1 MTAPATGKRHILLAA
16 GGTGG
21 HVFPAIAVA
30 EELMKRGHIVS
41 LATDARG
48 TNLGNTL
55 PGVDVYRISASGVRG
70 GLLDKVRGV
79 LSIGVGILQ
88 ARRLFRKLR
97 PACVIGFGGYPSV
110 PTMVAAASRGL
121 PTIIHEQNAVL
132 GRANRL
138 VSKRVSVIA
147 SSFEQ
152 TAGIDAGS
160 EDKVVV
166 TGNPVR
172 AAFSIARKQDYP
184 QIGPNGEGVK
194 ILVLGGSQGAR
205 ILSETVPRALAEMP
219 DTLRRRFAITQQC
232 RPEDIEN
239 VRRIYADA
247 NVSADL
253 STFFDDVPDRMAAAH
268 VVITR
273 AGASTVAELAE
284 TGRPAILVPYMHAM
298 DDHQAAN
305 ARAVEAKGAG
315 WLIPQAGFTPEALTM
330 RLESFVNLQNILLDA
345 AQAAHDFG
353 GQNAAA
359 ALADQAERLMGVK
372 RNGGYGPGADP
383 VREIAA

>member
-1 MTAPATGKRHILLAA
+1 MTGNRHILLAA

-21 HVFPAIAVA
+21 HIFPAIAVA
-30 EELMKRGHIVS
+30 EELMKRGHTVS

-48 TNLGNTL
+48 TNLGSSL
-55 PGVDVYRISASGVRG
+55 PGVDVHRISASGVRG
-70 GLLDKVRGV
+70 GVLDKVKGV
-79 LSIGVGILQ
+79 VSIGIGVLQ

-138 VSKRVSVIA
+138 VAKRVSVIA
-147 SSFEQ
+147 SSFDE
-152 TAGIDAGS
+152 TAGIDATAAG
-160 EDKVVV
+160 KIVL

-172 AAFSIARKQDYP
+172 AAFSAARAQEYP

-194 ILVLGGSQGAR
+194 LLVLGGSQGAR
-205 ILSETVPRALAEMP
+205 ILSEIIPQAFAEMP
-219 DTLRRRFAITQQC
+219 ETLRARFAVTQQC
-232 RPEDIEN
+232 RPEDLDN
-239 VRRIYADA
+239 VREIYAAA
-247 NVSADL
+247 NVSAEL

-268 VVITR
+268 IVISR

-284 TGRPAILVPYMHAM
+284 AGRPAILVPYLHAT
-298 DDHQAAN
+298 DDHQTAN

-330 RLESFVNLQNILLDA
+330 RLESFVNLHNLLIDA
-345 AQAAHDFG
+345 ARAAHDFG
-353 GQNAAA
+353 GRNAAA
-359 ALADQAERLMGVK
+359 ALADQAERLMGLNQ
-372 RNGGYGPGADP
+372 NGGRGPDTNP

>member
-1 MTAPATGKRHILLAA
+1 MSEKTTGGRNILLAA

-21 HVFPAIAVA
+21 HIFPAIAVA
-30 EELMKRGHIVS
+30 EELMKRGHTVS

-48 TNLGNTL
+48 TNLGSTL

-70 GLLDKVRGV
+70 GVIAKVKGV
-79 LSIGVGILQ
+79 ASIGLGVLQ
-88 ARRLFRKLR
+88 ARRLFRNLR

-138 VSKRVSVIA
+138 VARRVSAIA
-147 SSFEQ
+147 SSFDQ
-152 TAGIDAGS
+152 TTGIDTAS
-160 EDKVVV
+160 EGKIVQ

-172 AAFSIARKQDYP
+172 AAFSAARAQDYP
-184 QIGPNGEGVK
+184 RIGPNGEGVK

-205 ILSETVPRALAEMP
+205 ILSEVVPKALAEMP
-219 DTLRRRFAITQQC
+219 ETLRRRFAITQQC

-239 VRRIYADA
+239 VRIAYEDA

-253 STFFDDVPDRMAAAH
+253 SKFFDDVPDRMAAAH

-284 TGRPAILVPYMHAM
+284 AGRPAILVPYQHAT
-298 DDHQAAN
+298 DDHQTAN

-330 RLESFVNLQNILLDA
+330 RLESFVNLHNLLIDA
-345 AQAAHDFG
+345 ARAAHDFG
-353 GQNAAA
+353 GRNAAA
-359 ALADQAERLMGVK
+359 ALADEAERLMGIR
-372 RNGGYGPGADP
+372 RNGGRGPGVDP

>member
-1 MTAPATGKRHILLAA
+1 MTADKKGGHSILLAA

-30 EELMKRGHIVS
+30 EELMKRGHTVA

-48 TNLGNTL
+48 TNLGNSL
-55 PGVDVYRISASGVRG
+55 PGVDVHRISASGVRG
-70 GLLDKVRGV
+70 GIVAKISGV
-79 LSIGVGILQ
+79 LSIGLGVLQ
-88 ARRLFRKLR
+88 ARGLFRKIR
-97 PACVIGFGGYPSV
+97 PDCVIGFGGYPSV

-147 SSFEQ
+147 SSFEH
-152 TAGIDAGS
+152 TSGIDDAS
-160 EDKVVV
+160 EDKVVM

-172 AAFSIARKQDYP
+172 AAFTTARAQAYP
-184 QIGPNGEGVK
+184 PIGRNGEGVK

-205 ILSETVPRALAEMP
+205 ILSEIIPQAVREMP
-219 DTLRRRFAITQQC
+219 ETLRRRFAITQQC
-232 RPEDIEN
+232 RPEDLEN
-239 VRRIYADA
+239 VRAIYTAA
-247 NVSADL
+247 GLTAEL
-253 STFFDDVPDRMAAAH
+253 STFFNDVPDRMAAAH

-284 TGRPAILVPYMHAM
+284 AGRPAILIPYLHAT
-298 DDHQAAN
+298 DDHQTAN
-305 ARAVEAKGAG
+305 ARAVEEKGAG
-315 WLIPQAGFTPEALTM
+315 WLIPQAGFTPETLTM
-330 RLESFVNLQNILLDA
+330 RLESFVNLQNLLTDA
-345 AQAAHDFG
+345 ARAAHGFG

-359 ALADQAERLMGVK
+359 ALADQAERLMGIT
-372 RNGGYGPGADP
+372 RNGGSGPGTAA